1 VFWTALALLFYVYIG
16 YPVVAALAARLR
28 TRPDRRRAIEPTVS
42 IVVGAYN
49 EAERIDGRIENLL
62 ALDYPADRLEIVVG
76 SDGSTDSTVERA
88 RRYERF
94 GVTVHAFETR
104 RGKPAVLN
112 ALAPTVTGEIVLFA
126 DARQRFERGTL
137 RAIVANFADPEVG
150 AVSGELVLKPAE
162 GAATAGHGAAFYWRY
177 EKFIRSAESRVDSTV
192 GATGAIYAVR
202 RTLFEAIP
210 DDTLLDDMLVPLR
223 IVRRGYRVLFEPAAR
238 AYDCTSATAAQEFA
252 RKARTIAGNF
262 QLLARERWLFNP
274 FQNRLW
280 LETISHKALRL
291 TLPLLHAALFVAN
304 VAAAGA
310 WPYQWLL
317 AGQVAFYAAA
327 IAGSVQRHGGRR
339 FVGFTV
345 PYMLCLLSWAT
356 LVGFYR
362 FLTNGQPVTWERAPV
377 IAPATEEAPQ
387 RASGI
392 AA

>member
-1 VFWTALALLFYVYIG
+1 M
-16 YPVVAALAARLR
+16 
-28 TRPDRRRAIEPTVS
+28 
-42 IVVGAYN
+42 
-49 EAERIDGRIENLL
+49 
-62 ALDYPADRLEIVVG
+62 
-76 SDGSTDSTVERA
+76 
-88 RRYERF
+88 
-94 GVTVHAFETR
+94 
-104 RGKPAVLN
+104 
-112 ALAPTVTGEIVLFA
+112 LFA

-137 RAIVANFADPEVG
+137 RALVANFADPEVG

-162 GAATAGHGAAFYWRY
+162 GAAAAGHGAAFYWRY
-177 EKFIRSAESRVDSTV
+177 EKFIRSAESRADSTV

-202 RTLFEAIP
+202 RALFEPIP

-238 AYDCTSATAAQEFA
+238 AYDCTPATAGQEFA

-262 QLLARERWLFNP
+262 QLLSRERWLFNP

-280 LETISHKALRL
+280 FETISHKALRL
-291 TLPLLHAALFVAN
+291 TLPLLHAALFAAN

-317 AGQVAFYAAA
+317 VGQAAFFAAA

-377 IAPATEEAPQ
+377 AAPATGGSQ